1 MGQTHW
7 FISLMC
13 TIFVFSVRAFSH
25 RVGLGTNLISSFS
38 CLNHVATI
46 CVQTLSHLSIASFT
60 CTLSVLYKYVCV
72 RGKAAVTIR
81 IILRAL
87 DLRAMAADGFFFR
100 LPNPSPEGVPIP
112 PPKNKS
118 RREHTLAYMRA
129 HGRNMRANRKGKP
142 CGLFPMFLS
151 VGRQLF
157 GGTYYHPAAY
167 ALGVKA
173 LRPVWLHS
181 SAI

>member
-1 MGQTHW
+1 MDVTILTDASYKGRGVGTCICIYICMHVYIVSTSYYCEQVLRLQCLSHSRIHGCHFGSSTR
-7 FISLMC
+7 SLK
-13 TIFVFSVRAFSH
+13 IFAPRDQQQ
-25 RVGLGTNLISSFS
+25 RVAPRLALAARWPSFS
-38 CLNHVATI
+38 GGGWI
-46 CVQTLSHLSIASFT
+46 FFSASQS
-60 CTLSVLYKYVCV
+60 LP
-72 RGKAAVTIR
+72 RGGTH
-81 IILRAL
+81 
-87 DLRAMAADGFFFR
+87 
-100 LPNPSPEGVPIP
+100 P
-112 PPKNKS
+112 PPKNKI